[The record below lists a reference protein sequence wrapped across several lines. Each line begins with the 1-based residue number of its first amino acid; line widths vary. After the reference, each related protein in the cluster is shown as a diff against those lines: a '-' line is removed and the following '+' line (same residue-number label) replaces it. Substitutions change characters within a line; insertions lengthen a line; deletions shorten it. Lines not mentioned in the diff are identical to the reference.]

1 METRRFA
8 NIGALASSAAG
19 LLLLVAGVLMA
30 PEFVET
36 HFGSGGT
43 LPDTTRQAIQVLRVI
58 AVLTGVVAVFLTVN
72 LRYPSR
78 VNSLFD
84 RLSRLLSSLVG
95 KRLQTRRFYLPFCFL
110 CLALALTAGLLA
122 TQSGVGLYYD
132 SINYITAGENLFNG
146 DGFGSLAGETFAH
159 FPLYP
164 LLIAGFMLF
173 GLDAEQAARL
183 IPILSFALLVFPV
196 FYIGKAIGGIR
207 TGYVAC
213 LICLVLTPM
222 LWLATWA
229 LPDMT
234 CILFSALA
242 TLFLVKFS
250 QTPQPDSRT
259 LFVAGLFTGLAI
271 ATRFS
276 AVTLIPVGLLA
287 IVVRGNWGT
296 FQVSNNSL
304 ALAIGA
310 KQPCRKTLQ
319 WVLLFLAPCILLIVS
334 WLVRNLV
341 ATGWF
346 SAGFTSGPLEGS
358 ISLIKWIV
366 VDSTSDLLTGWFTS
380 GLNEVSRLLVFDL
393 RVFDIRG
400 YLSVA
405 IVLVGLILLGVHLS
419 RRKAPGH
426 SLWAWVKTNYLVIAQ
441 ILSYYCMLVATGL
454 TWFMLLQR
462 NYLAAAYPFIILLTV
477 SFVLYAFTG
486 SKRGPLRPTFAL
498 VIVLLF
504 ASVFGLQVGE
514 SVSYY
519 KLAKDGQGNISAQW
533 VSEQGLAWIADNT
546 PQDALVYSD
555 AAEMISYRSGRD
567 ALHLPHTEWREE
579 LSRLF
584 ENLGNVENTFIIVF
598 KDRFHRWY
606 KPSVSEIAELNQ
618 EYGILEIVAEFPT
631 STIWRVLH

>member
-1 METRRFA
+1 M
-8 NIGALASSAAG
+8 
-19 LLLLVAGVLMA
+19 AGVLMA

-58 AVLTGVVAVFLTVN
+58 AVLTGVVAVFLAVN
-72 LRYPSR
+72 LRCPSR
-78 VNSLFD
+78 VNRCYD
-84 RLSRLLSSLVG
+84 RLSRLLSSLIG

-110 CLALALTAGLLA
+110 CFALALTTGLLA
-122 TQSGVGLYYD
+122 TQSGAGLSYD
-132 SINYITAGENLFNG
+132 SINYITAGQNLFNG
-146 DGFGSLAGETFAH
+146 DGFGALAGETFTH

-207 TGYVAC
+207 AGYVAC
-213 LICLVLTPM
+213 LICLVLTHM

-229 LPDMT
+229 WPDMT

-242 TLFLVKFS
+242 TLFLIKFS

-259 LFVAGLFTGLAI
+259 LFIAGLFTGLAI

-276 AVTLIPVGLLA
+276 AVALIPVGLLA

-319 WVLLFLAPCILLIVS
+319 WALLFLAPCILLIVP

-341 ATGWF
+341 ATGTF

-366 VDSTSDLLTGWFTS
+366 VGSTSDLLTGWFTS

-393 RVFDIRG
+393 RVFDLRVLDLRG
-400 YLSVA
+400 YLCVA
-405 IVLVGLILLGVHLS
+405 IVLGILILLGVQLS
-419 RRKAPGH
+419 RRGVPGH
-426 SLWAWVKTNYLVIAQ
+426 SLRAWVKTNYLVIAQ
-441 ILSYYCMLVATGL
+441 ILSYHCMLVATGL
-454 TWFMLLQR
+454 TWYMLLPH

-504 ASVFGLQVGE
+504 TSVFVFNVGE

-519 KLAKDGQGNISAQW
+519 NRSKDGQGGNSPYWA
-533 VSEQGLAWIADNT
+533 SEQGLAWIAENT

-555 AAEMISYRSGRD
+555 VAEMISYELGRD
-567 ALHLPHTEWREE
+567 ALHLPHTEWEGA

-584 ENLGNVENTFIIVF
+584 DSLGAAENTFVIVF
-598 KDRFHRWY
+598 KDPVHRWY

-618 EYGILEIVAEFPT
+618 EYGILEIVADFPT